1 MKPYMEK
8 WHYQEKTQGTNFN
21 VEVTDED
28 RKIALKEGYKVVAA
42 RLCEESASLA
52 QESSAPNDISQVN
65 WSDGK

>member
-1 MKPYMEK
+1 M
-8 WHYQEKTQGTNFN
+8 QKTEGIDFN

-42 RLCEESASLA
+42 CLREEFASLA

-65 WSDGK
+65 WLDEK